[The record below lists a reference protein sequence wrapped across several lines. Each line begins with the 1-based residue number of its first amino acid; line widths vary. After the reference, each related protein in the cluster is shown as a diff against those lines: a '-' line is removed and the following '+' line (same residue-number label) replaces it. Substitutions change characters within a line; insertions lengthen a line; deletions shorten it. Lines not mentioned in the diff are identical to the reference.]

1 VQLKPPAIRIQ
12 CCMSIIT
19 IVAYGSLVMITHLA
33 IVLLALRIHT
43 DMQLCKQQQEH
54 RNDSSV

>member
-1 VQLKPPAIRIQ
+1 
-12 CCMSIIT
+12 MSIIT
-19 IVAYGSLVMITHLA
+19 IVAYSTLVMITHLA

-43 DMQLCKQQQEH
+43 DMHLRKQQQQEH